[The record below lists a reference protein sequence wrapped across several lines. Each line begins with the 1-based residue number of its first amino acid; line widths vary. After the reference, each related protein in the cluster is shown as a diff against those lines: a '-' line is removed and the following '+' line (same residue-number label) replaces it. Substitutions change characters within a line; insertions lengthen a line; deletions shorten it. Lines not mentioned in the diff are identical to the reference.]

1 MSNNEVV
8 QRADSSNPR
17 RAEREANLSPDGKW
31 KSFPRAPNLLHY
43 VPSGKFFGRVKINGK
58 LVRQT
63 LKTDVFT
70 TAKLRLGDYVKD
82 QRKKVLRP
90 VSGTFAEARV
100 KYEKEI
106 DADHTLKDA
115 S

>member
-31 KSFPRAPNLLHY
+31 KSFPRVPNLLQY
-43 VPSGKFFGRVKINGK
+43 VPSGKFFGRVKINGT

-82 QRKKVLRP
+82 QRFNIWP
-90 VSGTFAEARV
+90 VSHAATMAKPRSTAQYSLRN
-100 KYEKEI
+100 
-106 DADHTLKDA
+106 L
-115 S
+115 SL

>member
-31 KSFPRAPNLLHY
+31 KSFPRAPNLLQY
-43 VPSGKFFGRVKINGK
+43 VPSGKFFGRVKIDGT

-70 TAKLRLGDYVKD
+70 TAKLRPGDYVKD

-90 VSGTFAEARV
+90 VSGTVAEARRRTEAA
-100 KYEKEI
+100 YSAE
-106 DADHTLKDA
+106 DTLLWCD
-115 S
+115 